1 MERRRGGRR
10 REGKGG
16 EGEKE
21 RGEGRWMKRRNCVR
35 EELRRTMGIAIRDRE
50 TGYRSQMGLR
60 MEMAEVQLC

>member
-1 MERRRGGRR
+1 
-10 REGKGG
+10 
-16 EGEKE
+16 
-21 RGEGRWMKRRNCVR
+21 MKRRNCVR

>member
-1 MERRRGGRR
+1 MTLPKK
-10 REGKGG
+10 GKLN
-16 EGEKE
+16 
-21 RGEGRWMKRRNCVR
+21 RHWRWMKRRNCVR